1 MSDKRY
7 TLEELRDYDRC
18 DTDAM
23 LDWCAEE
30 IERLRTLHADS
41 PTRHYG
47 GGDANALWERIESF
61 RQNPDATLSAD
72 DVREL
77 AEWWREIHDRL
88 GDMDEE
94 LCEAR
99 DENERIRELHAEE
112 GAKWE
117 GRINELQ
124 AIVDTLTAGAEWCG
138 LVVEPAIGVNVCLW
152 TLPNCD
158 GREGRTLLEAAE
170 AARKEQA

>member
-1 MSDKRY
+1 MALK
-7 TLEELRDYDRC
+7 TAFEIARDWYDADSIHRSINRTGLPGAFGAVEPIPR
-18 DTDAM
+18 DVQSKEFAEWLTRQYRLAM
-23 LDWCAEE
+23 VKGIQLGREREDLKAE
-30 IERLRTLHADS
+30 IERLNDALGYADERERTLLDS
-41 PTRHYG
+41 I
-47 GGDANALWERIESF
+47 D
-61 RQNPDATLSAD
+61 
-72 DVREL
+72 
-77 AEWWREIHDRL
+77 
-88 GDMDEE
+88 
-94 LCEAR
+94 
-99 DENERIRELHAEE
+99 RIRELHAEE

-117 GRINELQ
+117 SRINELQ